1 MTPLRRNATIKAG
14 PAADIPG
21 PTNTKIAPPIID
33 ATPIIIACERERLRT
48 SPLELVSA
56 LIIEPSE
63 LYLNKSVNLHA
74 CVLFGK
80 FRTSGKLELMNS
92 QNLIN

>member
-1 MTPLRRNATIKAG
+1 M
-14 PAADIPG
+14 PG
-21 PTNTKIAPPIID
+21 PTNTNMAPPIID

-63 LYLNKSVNLHA
+63 LYLNKSVKLHT
-74 CVLFGK
+74 CVLFSK
-80 FRTSGKLELMNS
+80 FRTSKLELMNL